1 MAKPLNSAL
10 AITMM
15 NVSVSDKRKK
25 GMQSFRQIILRSE
38 IGDGV

>member
-1 MAKPLNSAL
+1 MAEPLNSAL

-25 GMQSFRQIILRSE
+25 GMQFSRQITLRSE
-38 IGDGV
+38 ISDGV